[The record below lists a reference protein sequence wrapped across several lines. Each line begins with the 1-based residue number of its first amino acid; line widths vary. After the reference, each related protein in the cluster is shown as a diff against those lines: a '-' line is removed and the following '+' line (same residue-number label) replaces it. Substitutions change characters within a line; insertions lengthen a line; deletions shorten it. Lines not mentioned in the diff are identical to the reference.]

1 MEDIRILFTMT
12 PKPYRPLVDY
22 AHPFDLFGGRLSAF
36 QGLFTMHSINRPV
49 ALHLLAQNVPF
60 PSKVIEFPSVEEIQ
74 AEIRKEYE
82 YIAIQV
88 HSNMEFPTVMEM
100 CRWIR
105 DWSPETKIILGG
117 HGVTCYTEE
126 FLKREEIEGLADHV
140 CWGEGVEFIRELF
153 GTEEPVDPILPP
165 MEFFLEMMPEKVNR
179 AGVIVPGVGCTNRC
193 SFCATGH
200 FFGGRFI
207 PLQNAAGMYRV
218 MEKTRL
224 FDRSVDRFALFD
236 ELFLSRPDEVRELG
250 ELLYHGGETNLSNAG
265 YFTFSDFRSIVQYDP
280 DDLLRWGVSRVFLGV
295 ESTTRPLAKTRGIDL
310 KGVVDRLH
318 AHGIETILSMI
329 FGLAHHDREN
339 IRTEQENFIALDGV
353 YNQITLESPI
363 VGTPNW
369 KVFKLQGR
377 IDNSFDIQDL
387 HGYSKAYSH
396 PNFEKGETLEIA
408 KAFQKRIYR
417 EKGPGILKAIEVE
430 LNGFERCARHP
441 DAVLRNHKAS
451 YFARSLRNQAPILCV
466 IRERAEEPAVRERA
480 VGVIDRYLGRFGAED
495 PHFKRKGERLVR
507 RYDKELA
514 KRTGPNGLK
523 APYFAMDTVETYYEG
538 VQSGCLEPVCV

>member
-1 MEDIRILFTMT
+1 MEAIRILYTMT

-49 ALHLLAQNVPF
+49 ALHLLAQNTPF
-60 PSKVIEFPSVEEIQ
+60 PSKVLEFPSAEEVQ
-74 AEIRKEYE
+74 AEIRKGYE

-105 DWSPETKIILGG
+105 ESSPRTQIILGG
-117 HGVTCYTEE
+117 HGVTCFTEE
-126 FLKREEIEGLADHV
+126 FLRREEIESLADSV
-140 CWGEGVEFIRELF
+140 CWGEGVEFIRKLF
-153 GTEEPVDPILPP
+153 GTEEPVDPVLPP

-179 AGVIVPGVGCTNRC
+179 AGVLVPGVGCTNRC

-207 PLQNAAGMYRV
+207 PLQSAAGMYRV
-218 MEKTRL
+218 MEKTRRL
-224 FDRSVDRFALFD
+224 DRSVDRFALFD
-236 ELFLSRPDEVRELG
+236 ELFLSRPEEVRELG
-250 ELLYHGGETNLSNAG
+250 ERLYGGADTNLSNAG

-310 KGVVDRLH
+310 KGVVARLH
-318 AHGIETILSMI
+318 ERGIETILSMI

-339 IRTEQENFIALDGV
+339 IRVEQENFIALDGV
-353 YNQITLESPI
+353 YNQITLETPI

-377 IDNSFDIQDL
+377 IDSSFQIQDL

-408 KAFQKRIYR
+408 KAFQRRLYR

-430 LNGFERCARHP
+430 LNGYEHCAAHADP
-441 DAVLRNHKAS
+441 VLRTHKSA
-451 YFARSLRNQAPILCV
+451 YFARSLRNQAPILRV
-466 IRERAEEPAVRERA
+466 ICERAEEGAVRARA
-480 VGVIDRYLGRFGAED
+480 AAVIDRYLARFAAVD
-495 PHFKRKGERLVR
+495 PHFHKKGERLIR
-507 RYDKELA
+507 RHDRERA
-514 KRTGPNGLK
+514 KREGAEGIQP
-523 APYFAMDTVETYYEG
+523 PYFAMDTIETYYEG
-538 VQSGCLEPVCV
+538 VRRSNLEPVCA